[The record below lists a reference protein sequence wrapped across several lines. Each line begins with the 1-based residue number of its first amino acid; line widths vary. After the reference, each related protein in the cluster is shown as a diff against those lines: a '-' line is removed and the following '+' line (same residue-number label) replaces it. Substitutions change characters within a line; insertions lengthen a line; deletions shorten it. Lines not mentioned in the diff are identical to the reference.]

1 MQSQPE
7 VASTRPDPRVGALP
21 LRALILVALL
31 GVGLAFFSLA
41 TPAEPARPF
50 DARCE
55 PWDDAASVA
64 IARLVATRDETAEAF
79 LGDAVF
85 RLRRARRNCRSG
97 WIGLA
102 RLDYDALS
110 AAGMADRYRL
120 KRGGEA
126 DNGNRTM
133 VERPR

>member
-1 MQSQPE
+1 MQSQPDI
-7 VASTRPDPRVGALP
+7 VPTRLDRRVDALP
-21 LRALILVALL
+21 LRALVFVALF
-31 GVGLAFFSLA
+31 GIGLLYLSFAA
-41 TPAEPARPF
+41 PAEHVHPL

-55 PWDDAASVA
+55 PWDDAATAA
-64 IARLVATRDETAEAF
+64 IAGLIATRDETAEAF
-79 LGDAVF
+79 FGDAVF

-110 AAGMADRYRL
+110 AAGMAGRYRL

-126 DNGNRTM
+126 ESGDRIM
-133 VERPR
+133 VVRHR

>member
-1 MQSQPE
+1 M
-7 VASTRPDPRVGALP
+7 GALP
-21 LRALILVALL
+21 LRALIFVALL
-31 GVGLAFFSLA
+31 GIGLAFFSFV

-79 LGDAVF
+79 FGDAVF

-120 KRGGEA
+120 KRGGEV
-126 DNGNRTM
+126 DIGNRTM
-133 VERPR
+133 VVRPR